1 MEAELFVIVDSE
13 GSYVSHIEL
22 ADAHELANDQGLEP
36 CRRTIR
42 VTLKLPIP
50 EFIEVEATL
59 PAESTQ
65 AIVAVK

>member
-1 MEAELFVIVDSE
+1 MEAEVFVIVDSE
-13 GSYVSHIEL
+13 GSYVSHAELSEAHDL
-22 ADAHELANDQGLEP
+22 ADESGLEP

-59 PAESTQ
+59 PAESSKAT
-65 AIVAVK
+65 ITVK